1 VGRFISVAQS
11 NLYKRAKEGKVNF
24 QPHLIKHHATVTCM
38 TIRDTVSC
46 TRNFGT
52 RWRWVTSLTL
62 SERGSGA
69 PWIGGWD
76 GTKASLGGLKERK
89 IPNSAGK
96 KLHQATQLESRDE
109 RRKYYFWFIS
119 FTAVIQTHFPTL
131 QYNNLLNRI
140 QRVQWQRRLIRL
152 LWGVGNSVGP

>member
-11 NLYKRAKEGKVNF
+11 NLNKRAKEGKVKF
-24 QPHLIKHHATVTCM
+24 QPHLIKHHATVTCI
-38 TIRDTVSC
+38 TIRDTASC
-46 TRNFGT
+46 ARDFGT

-69 PWIGGWD
+69 PWIGGWE
-76 GTKASLGGLKERK
+76 GTKVSLGGLKRRT

-96 KLHQATQLESRDE
+96 KFPRPRSSNHEMKGANNIFGLSALQTLH
-109 RRKYYFWFIS
+109 K
-119 FTAVIQTHFPTL
+119 THFPTL

-140 QRVQWQRRLIRL
+140 QRGQWHRTLTLR
-152 LWGVGNSVGP
+152 